1 MNKKGQ
7 NILNIGTSSL
17 LVIFIV
23 LCLVTFATLSVVS
36 AHADYKLSQTLD
48 DRTKNYYLAS
58 NQAESTL
65 NTIDNRLLF
74 IYHNS
79 SSELDYFNKCQ
90 EQLKQPGDEFN
101 YNPANRSISYTQ
113 VISSN
118 LVLTVALNVIYPN
131 SENNRFYKLT
141 SWQESNTASW
151 QPDNSLNLM
160 QIN

>member
-58 NQAESTL
+58 NQAENTL

-90 EQLKQPGDEFN
+90 AQLKQTGDEFN
-101 YNPANRSISYTQ
+101 YNPVNRSISYTQ

-118 LVLTVALNVIYPN
+118 LVLTVALDVIYPN

-160 QIN
+160 QID

>member
-23 LCLVTFATLSVVS
+23 LCLVIFATLSVVS

-58 NQAESTL
+58 NQAENTL

-90 EQLKQPGDEFN
+90 AQLKQTGDEFN
-101 YNPANRSISYTQ
+101 YNPVNRSISYTQ

-118 LVLTVALNVIYPN
+118 LVLTVALDVIYPN

-160 QIN
+160 QID

>member
-23 LCLVTFATLSVVS
+23 LCLVTFATLSVIS

-90 EQLKQPGDEFN
+90 EQLKQTGDEFN

>member
-58 NQAESTL
+58 NQAENTL

-90 EQLKQPGDEFN
+90 AQLKQTGDEFN
-101 YNPANRSISYTQ
+101 YNPVNRSISYTQ

-118 LVLTVALNVIYPN
+118 LVLTVSLDVIYPN

-160 QIN
+160 QID

>member
-1 MNKKGQ
+1 MNKKSQ

-17 LVIFIV
+17 LVIFII

-36 AHADYKLSQTLD
+36 ANADYKLSQTLD
-48 DRTKNYYLAS
+48 SRTKDYYLAS
-58 NQAESTL
+58 NQAERIL

-74 IYHNS
+74 IYRNS

-90 EQLKQPGDEFN
+90 GQLEQIGDEFS
-101 YNPANRSISYTQ
+101 YNPSNRSISYTQ

-118 LVLTVALNVIYPN
+118 LVLTVALDVIYPN
-131 SENNRFYKLT
+131 SENNSFYKLT
-141 SWQESNTASW
+141 SWQESNTESW
-151 QPDNSLNLM
+151 HPDNSLNLM